1 MRAKDL
7 LEKHRTTASERVIV
21 SHKVLVTGAAGFIG
35 SAVVTQLSE
44 QGWNVVALDALLD
57 GLYPATEKVARFQ
70 KLDDLAHVERL
81 QLDLRNDELNALPSG
96 ITHVINEAAMPG
108 LGMSWQDFDL
118 YSGCNVS
125 ALARLI
131 EHASHWDLERFVQI
145 STSSVYGKNAVGGEG
160 QPIRP
165 VSPYGVT
172 KLAAENLA
180 LAHWRD
186 SQFPALILRY
196 FSVYGPG
203 QRPDMA
209 YRKFIDSALNDK
221 PITLYGSGEQSRS
234 NTFIDDCVSAT
245 IAALEAGDDGE
256 IFNIAGAQERTI
268 NEALAII
275 EAETGKTLSIDRREA
290 ARGDQE
296 RTFGD
301 SQKAHEVLGF
311 HHTVGLEEGL
321 ARQVRWQ
328 KGL

>member
-1 MRAKDL
+1 M
-7 LEKHRTTASERVIV
+7 SP
-21 SHKVLVTGAAGFIG
+21 KVLVTGAAGFIG
-35 SAVVTQLSE
+35 SAVTKKLSQE
-44 QGWNVVALDALLD
+44 GWGVVAVDGLLD
-57 GLYPATEKVARFQ
+57 GLYPAQEKIARFEE
-70 KLDDLAHVERL
+70 LGTLPAVERF
-81 QLDLRNDELNALPSG
+81 QLDLRSDDLSVLPTDV
-96 ITHVINEAAMPG
+96 THIINEAAMPG
-108 LGMSWQDFDL
+108 LGLSWQNFDL
-118 YSGCNVS
+118 YSSCNLG
-125 ALARLI
+125 ALSRLI
-131 EHASHWDLERFVQI
+131 ERSSEWNLQRFVQI
-145 STSSVYGKNAVGGEG
+145 STSSVYGKNAVGNED

-186 SQFPALILRY
+186 SGFPALILRY

-209 YRKFIDSALNDK
+209 YRKFIDNALKGK

-245 IAALEAGDDGE
+245 VASLQAGDDGE
-256 IFNIAGAQERTI
+256 IFNIAGGHERTI

-275 EAETGKTLSIDRREA
+275 ERETGKPLSLERREA

-296 RTFGD
+296 RTSGD
-301 SQKAHEVLGF
+301 SSKAQRVLGF
-311 HHTVGLEEGL
+311 RHTIGLEEGL

-328 KGL
+328 RGL